1 MTPRVLHHSPRA
13 AGESPSAV
21 TVCVS
26 LYQYRHYIVECLDS
40 VWAQTESPLSL
51 VVVDDA
57 SSDGGADEVR
67 MWMEAKGSRFLET
80 SLLRHERNAGLA
92 ATRNTAIEHATS
104 EYVFVLDADNAIYPR
119 CLKSLQQAL
128 DGKSLAFAY
137 SIIEQFG
144 DVRSIIGCD
153 GWSPAKIAQGNYVD
167 AMALMRRDTWK
178 RVGGYRKMRVSG
190 WEDYDLWCR
199 CVEANLAGVL
209 VPEILCRYRVHGRSM
224 LRRSTDSL
232 VNHLQVSDELRD
244 AHPWIEF

>member
-1 MTPRVLHHSPRA
+1 VTTQVLHRSPRGTDEA
-13 AGESPSAV
+13 PSAV

-26 LYQYRHYIVECLDS
+26 LYEYKHYIVECLDS
-40 VWAQTESPLSL
+40 VWAQTETPLSL

-57 SSDGGADEVR
+57 SSDGGGDEVKR
-67 MWMEAKGSRFLET
+67 WMEAKGSRFEEVT
-80 SLLRHERNAGLA
+80 LLRHERNIGLA
-92 ATRNTAIEHATS
+92 ATRNTAIEHTTS
-104 EYVFVLDADNAIYPR
+104 EYIFVLDADNAIYPR
-119 CLKSLQQAL
+119 CLESLRDAL
-128 DGKSLAFAY
+128 DGNSLAFAY

-144 DVRSIIGCD
+144 EVRSIIGCD
-153 GWSPAKIAQGNYVD
+153 GWSPVKLVHGNYVD
-167 AMALMRRDTWK
+167 AMALIRRDTWK
-178 RVGGYRKMRVSG
+178 RVGGYRKMRVPG

-232 VNHLQVSDELRD
+232 VHHLQVCDELRD